1 MSTVN
6 NPLSKIKHVVV
17 LMLENRSFDNV
28 LGWLY
33 DSKNEPPFDCAPR
46 GQSFEGVSGKFLTNP
61 VPGGDAEVAECID
74 MVAPHP
80 NPNEAFADVYRQMYN
95 DDPPP
100 DPSKPPPEPSGPP
113 SMQGFALNYASAIN
127 EYKKAHPDK
136 KVTTTPGDIMRCYRP
151 KSLPVINGLANAY
164 AVCDH
169 WFSSVPTE
177 TFPNRS
183 FVHSGTSSGHVY
195 NEWSTGE
202 HKWDIGV
209 EINHEK
215 TIFNLLEEAGLNW
228 GIYHGESL
236 LASFA
241 FLLNEQLHPYASLN
255 RQKNRFFHMDRFYE
269 DAKNGRLPC
278 YSFIEPRYFDSLLYG
293 PQNDMHPSYLPVAL
307 DGPSN
312 LLNGERLIYDVY
324 AALRDGPGWPDT
336 LLIIT
341 FDEHG
346 GCYDHVA
353 PPSAAPP
360 DDVVIPPG
368 APGGSGFTFNRLGV
382 RVPAVIVSPLI
393 EPGAICHTVFDHTS
407 IIKTVINCFG
417 LKDAQ
422 GNPATLGNRVSA
434 AIDVGEVI
442 TLGRPREDAP
452 KIEPLPAPQ
461 HDSLLERPLSRLH
474 KLILQVAK
482 HHRSLAG
489 EVAGLALI
497 ETTHH
502 AVTAL
507 EEKAKELISKLI
519 P

>member
-1 MSTVN
+1 
-6 NPLSKIKHVVV
+6 
-17 LMLENRSFDNV
+17 MLENRSFDNV

-33 DSKNEPPFDCAPR
+33 DSKNDPPFDGAPR

-61 VPGGDAEVAECID
+61 LPGGDAEVAECID

-80 NPNEAFADVYRQMYN
+80 NPYEAFADVYRQMYN
-95 DDPPP
+95 PDPPLG
-100 DPSKPPPEPSGPP
+100 PSEAPPEPSGPP
-113 SMQGFALNYASAIN
+113 SMQGFALNYESAIK

-136 KVTTTPGDIMRCYRP
+136 NVTTTPGDIMRCYRP

-202 HKWDIGV
+202 HKWNIGV

-215 TIFNLLEEAGLNW
+215 TIFNLLEEAGLSW

-241 FLLNEQLHPYASLN
+241 FLLNKQLHPYASLN
-255 RQKNRFFHMDRFYE
+255 EEKNRFFHMDRFYD

-293 PQNDMHPSYLPVAL
+293 PQNDMHPSYLPVSL

-324 AALRDGPGWPDT
+324 EALRDGPGWPDT

-353 PPSAAPP
+353 PPAAAPP
-360 DDVVIPPG
+360 DDVVIPHG

-382 RVPAVIVSPLI
+382 RVPTVIVSPLI
-393 EPGAICHTVFDHTS
+393 EPGAICQTVFDHTS
-407 IIKTVINCFG
+407 IIKTVINCFR

-434 AIDVGEVI
+434 AKDVSEVI
-442 TLGRPREDAP
+442 TLGRPREDSP

-474 KLILQVAK
+474 KLILQVVK
-482 HHRSLAG
+482 HHRALAG

-502 AVTAL
+502 AVTVL